1 VRSRILLAG
10 AVALLAAACS
20 NSIGLGLPAC
30 DRSPSDPSGATVL
43 VAQAVPA
50 AVYTPCINSL
60 KLGWDEVELKV
71 ESGRASLEIGREFS
85 SFLEVSLTETC
96 DVSSATPVPTALE
109 GASRYENLT
118 VVRPEIGVTIIPT
131 GERPRLHALM
141 LAERLDGTRLD
152 DRPVMF
158 SVDESIDFEV
168 RTRVNE
174 ALFDDQYV
182 WIINDLDVEED
193 TLEMRMTA
201 DGEGAR
207 GLTVAAALERLEDVV
222 PEVTY
227 KGQWFF
233 VFEGGCITYD
243 FDAEGTVAVTL
254 AQDASEAIGFYDNAA
269 LIEAGRRAGY
279 TLIEE

>member
-1 VRSRILLAG
+1 MRSRLLI
-10 AVALLAAACS
+10 AVALSLLAAACS

-30 DRSPSDPSGATVL
+30 DTPPANPSAATVL
-43 VAQAVPA
+43 VAQAVPTA
-50 AVYTPCINSL
+50 DYAPCINSL

-71 ESGRASLEIGREFS
+71 ESGRASLEIGRELS
-85 SFLEVSLTETC
+85 SFLEVSLTESC
-96 DVSSATPVPTALE
+96 DVSAATPVPSDIE
-109 GASRYENLT
+109 GVSRYENLT
-118 VVRPEIGVTIIPT
+118 IVRPEIGVTIIPT

-141 LAERLDGTRLD
+141 LAEQLRGTRVEE
-152 DRPVMF
+152 RPVVF
-158 SVDESIDFEV
+158 TVDENIDFEV
-168 RTRVNE
+168 RTRVND

-201 DGEGAR
+201 DGEEAR
-207 GLTVAAALERLEDVV
+207 GLKIGDALDRIEDLV
-222 PEVTY
+222 PDTTY

-243 FDAEGTVAVTL
+243 FNAKGAVAVTL
-254 AQDASEAIGFYDNAA
+254 DQDASEAIGFYDNAA

-279 TLIEE
+279 ILGGE

>member
-1 VRSRILLAG
+1 MRLRILLT
-10 AVALLAAACS
+10 VVMALLATACS
-20 NSIGLGLPAC
+20 NNITLGLPAC
-30 DRSPSDPSGATVL
+30 DRPPTDPTGANVL
-43 VAQAVPA
+43 VAQAVPRA
-50 AVYTPCINSL
+50 AYAPCINSL
-60 KLGWDEVELKV
+60 KLGWDEVELNV

-85 SFLEVSLTETC
+85 RFLEVSLTETC
-96 DVSSATPVPTALE
+96 DVSSATPVDSSLE
-109 GASRYENLT
+109 GASRYEDLT
-118 VVRPEIGVTIIPT
+118 IVRQEIPIRLIPT

-141 LAERLDGTRLD
+141 LAEQLGGTRLD
-152 DRPVMF
+152 DRPVEF
-158 SVDESIDFEV
+158 SVDENIDFEV
-168 RTRVNE
+168 RTRVND

-182 WIINDLDVEED
+182 WIINDLDVEEG

-201 DGEGAR
+201 DGEGLR
-207 GLTVAAALERLEDVV
+207 GLTVGAALDRLEDLV
-222 PEVTY
+222 PNVTY

-254 AQDASEAIGFYDNAA
+254 DQDAAEAIGFYDNAA